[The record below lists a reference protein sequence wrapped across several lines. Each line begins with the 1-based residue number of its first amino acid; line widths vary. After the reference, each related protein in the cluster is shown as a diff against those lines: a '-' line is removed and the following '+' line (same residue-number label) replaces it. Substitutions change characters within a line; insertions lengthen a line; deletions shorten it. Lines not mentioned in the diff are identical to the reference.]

1 MAVTLPARQAG
12 PALAA
17 CRCAIR
23 RAAPGRCVLPARRCV
38 PADHG
43 LLHHQRRAA
52 EHRCIAACLGVRAG
66 VGDRRVRRRVR
77 GPAGPRRP
85 ARRPL
90 RSPPIFLG
98 ALIGFVVASAVC
110 GFAPTVGVL
119 IAARI
124 VQGATAALLIPQ
136 VLATFH
142 HTLNT
147 SARRV
152 RWPCTARPPASP
164 PWWGNWWAVCWSAP
178 TSPGTSWRPIFLV
191 NVPIGLVVLLVAARI
206 VPKTRSD
213 HPVGIDLPGTVLF
226 AATLTALLVPL
237 TEGHSLGWPWWTW
250 AMIALAVVLG
260 AVTFV
265 VEQRAERRGEIPLLP
280 PSLLRLP
287 SMSRGLVMV
296 FAFSIGFGAFM
307 FVFALTVQDG
317 LHADALHGGLAILPM
332 AVLFF
337 LGSVFAPRLIGR
349 FGRAAL
355 SVGAVIQLA
364 GLASLV
370 VVVVQGWPHVGLWA
384 MAVPLA
390 LAGAGQS
397 MLFAGL
403 FRSVLADVP
412 TYLGGVGSGVL
423 ITLQQSGLAL
433 GVATLGTLYLARRR
447 TTPPTPSPPSSTCR
461 WPSSPCSPSAP
472 PRCRASPRPPREH
485 RRSKPEPDTG
495 ATMIMNRE
503 YSSHYPGTLAGGGNA
518 AKDPAR

>member
-1 MAVTLPARQAG
+1 MAVTLSARRAG
-12 PALAA
+12 PTSPRAVAQSGGLHPVGVFFLLAGAFLPIMDFFITNVALPSIDASLHASASELELVITGYGVAYAA
-17 CRCAIR
+17 LLVLG
-23 RAAPGRCVLPARRCV
+23 GRL
-38 PADHG
+38 
-43 LLHHQRRAA
+43 
-52 EHRCIAACLGVRAG
+52 
-66 VGDRRVRRRVR
+66 GDRLGRHRV
-77 GPAGPRRP
+77 
-85 ARRPL
+85 
-90 RSPPIFLG
+90 FLG
-98 ALIGFVVASAVC
+98 ALVGFVVASAVC

-124 VQGATAALLIPQ
+124 VQGATAALLVPQ

-142 HTLNT
+142 HTLEHERKARALALYGAT
-147 SARRV
+147 SGIA
-152 RWPCTARPPASP
+152 
-164 PWWGNWWAVCWSAP
+164 AVVGQLVGGLLVGADIA
-178 TSPGTSWRPIFLV
+178 GMSWRPIFLV
-191 NVPIGLVVLLVAARI
+191 NVPIGVVVLLVAARI
-206 VPKTRSD
+206 VPNTRSD

-226 AATLTALLVPL
+226 AATLTAVLVPL

-260 AVTFV
+260 TVTFV
-265 VEQRAERRGEIPLLP
+265 LERRAERLGEIPLLP

-337 LGSVFAPRLIGR
+337 LGSVFAPRVIGR

-355 SVGAVIQLA
+355 SGGAVIQLA

-370 VVVVQGWPHVGLWA
+370 VVVVNGWPHVSLWA
-384 MAVPLA
+384 MAAPLA

-412 TYLGGVGSGVL
+412 THLGGVGSGVL

-433 GVATLGTLYLARRR
+433 GVATLGTLYLTRAEH
-447 TTPPTPSPPSSTCR
+447 STAHAFATVETVQMGIIALLAIGVAALPR
-461 WPSSPCSPSAP
+461 FTAAADAP
-472 PRCRASPRPPREH
+472 LLDA
-485 RRSKPEPDTG
+485 
-495 ATMIMNRE
+495 
-503 YSSHYPGTLAGGGNA
+503 
-518 AKDPAR
+518 

>member
-1 MAVTLPARQAG
+1 MVGQLVGGLLVSADIAG
-12 PALAA
+12 HLLAA
-17 CRCAIR
+17 DLPGQRADR
-23 RAAPGRCVLPARRCV
+23 PGRAAG
-38 PADHG
+38 G
-43 LLHHQRRAA
+43 
-52 EHRCIAACLGVRAG
+52 GAG
-66 VGDRRVRRRVR
+66 SC
-77 GPAGPRRP
+77 P
-85 ARRPL
+85 
-90 RSPPIFLG
+90 S
-98 ALIGFVVASAVC
+98 
-110 GFAPTVGVL
+110 
-119 IAARI
+119 
-124 VQGATAALLIPQ
+124 
-136 VLATFH
+136 
-142 HTLNT
+142 
-147 SARRV
+147 
-152 RWPCTARPPASP
+152 
-164 PWWGNWWAVCWSAP
+164 
-178 TSPGTSWRPIFLV
+178 
-191 NVPIGLVVLLVAARI
+191 
-206 VPKTRSD
+206 TRSN

-250 AMIALAVVLG
+250 ALIAVAVVLG

-287 SMSRGLVMV
+287 SMSRGLAMV

-337 LGSVFAPRLIGR
+337 LGSLFAPRLIGR

-370 VVVVQGWPHVGLWA
+370 AVLVQGWPHVSLWA

-412 TYLGGVGSGVL
+412 THLGGVGSGVL

-433 GVATLGTLYLARRR
+433 GVATLGTLYLSLAAHDTAHAFATVEYVQMGIIALLAIGAAALPRF
-447 TTPPTPSPPSSTCR
+447 TKAAAGTPPLE
-461 WPSSPCSPSAP
+461 A
-472 PRCRASPRPPREH
+472 
-485 RRSKPEPDTG
+485 
-495 ATMIMNRE
+495 
-503 YSSHYPGTLAGGGNA
+503 
-518 AKDPAR
+518 